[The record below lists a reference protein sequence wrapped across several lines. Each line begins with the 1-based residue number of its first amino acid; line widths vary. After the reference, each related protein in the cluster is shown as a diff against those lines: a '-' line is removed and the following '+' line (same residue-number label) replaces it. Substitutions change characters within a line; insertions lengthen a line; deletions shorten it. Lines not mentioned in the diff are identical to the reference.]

1 MLMRY
6 FNLLSVLMGLSNY
19 SYFSFSFGHFLR
31 SGDFII
37 HKLKQMGKIS
47 QEDMSL
53 AMKEFDAKLGQAGS
67 LSAPAKMLSE
77 PSLTEKKSL

>member
-1 MLMRY
+1 
-6 FNLLSVLMGLSNY
+6 MGLSNLLIL
-19 SYFSFSFGHFLR
+19 FFFLGHFLR

-53 AMKEFDAKLGQAGS
+53 AMKEFDSKLGQAGS